1 MTGRHTLELWLPY
14 GRTEIPVRVPDDN
27 FYRIVEPP
35 RPTAPVDIAT
45 MVNNALDNPVDGH
58 SLKDIVKPG
67 SQAGIIVDPYV
78 PSVAW
83 GEAVNI
89 LKSRLSSF
97 GVGSV
102 KVFVRK
108 RMSLDSV
115 TDTVAWLDP
124 MQNSFI
130 EIGKTTFGTPVD
142 IDPALMT
149 CEVKIMLGVTL
160 PHFASGFIG
169 GPDAVIPSSSSI
181 RSISRNRSL
190 LAKGFPG
197 LPSSSDNTVLSDSV
211 EACRLVGPIYNI
223 NFMPDGWGGV
233 GEAIAGELESVFRKA
248 ITRFAQLHSPKLE
261 RKLDI
266 VIVSAGSLLGTDL
279 YHAVRV
285 VSNVLGALRK
295 DGTVI
300 LVAECSNGIGDPAFL
315 DYARRFSERKDL
327 STELRHRFRL
337 GGHVNLFLKEML
349 EKCRIQLVSVLPE
362 LFVRDSFDLK
372 PSQTASESV
381 QKAIRLEGKESKILI
396 VPRGDVTVPAMDP
409 LQTVAS

>member
-1 MTGRHTLELWLPY
+1 MELWLPY

-35 RPTAPVDIAT
+35 KPTAPIDIGT

-58 SLKDIVKPG
+58 SIKDIVKPG

-83 GEAVNI
+83 GETVNI
-89 LKSRLSSF
+89 LKSRLSSL

-115 TDTVAWLDP
+115 TDSVAWLDP
-124 MQNSFI
+124 MQNSFT
-130 EIGKTTFGTPVD
+130 EIGKTTLGTPVD
-142 IDPALMT
+142 IDPALLT
-149 CEVKIMLGVTL
+149 CEAKIMLGVTL

-190 LAKGFPG
+190 LARGFPG
-197 LPSSSDNTVLSDSV
+197 LPSSSDNSVLSDSI
-211 EACRLVGPIYNI
+211 EACKLVGPIYNI
-223 NFMPDGWGGV
+223 TFMPDGWGGV
-233 GEAIAGELESVFRKA
+233 GEAIAGELEPVFRKA
-248 ITRFAQLHSPKLE
+248 VARFAQLHSPRVE
-261 RKLDI
+261 RKLDV
-266 VIVSAGSLLGTDL
+266 VIISAGSLLGTDL

-295 DGTVI
+295 EGTVI

-315 DYARRFSERKDL
+315 EYARRFSERKDL

-362 LFVRDSFDLK
+362 LFVRDSFNLK

-396 VPRGDVTVPAMDP
+396 VPRGDVTVPVMDS
-409 LQTVAS
+409 LQIGGSG

>member
-1 MTGRHTLELWLPY
+1 MELWLPY

-35 RPTAPVDIAT
+35 KPAAPVDIG
-45 MVNNALDNPVDGH
+45 MMINHALDNPVEGH

-78 PSVAW
+78 PSLAW

-89 LKSRLSSF
+89 LRSRLSSF

-108 RMSLDSV
+108 RMSVDS
-115 TDTVAWLDP
+115 TAESVAWLDP
-124 MQNSFI
+124 MQNSFT
-130 EIGKTTFGTPVD
+130 EIGKTTLGTPVD
-142 IDPALMT
+142 IDPALLT
-149 CEVKIMLGVTL
+149 CEVKIMLGITT

-190 LAKGFPG
+190 LSKGLPGFPG
-197 LPSSSDNTVLSDSV
+197 ASDNAVLADSL
-211 EACRLVGPIYNI
+211 EACRLIGPIYNLT
-223 NFMPDGWGGV
+223 FLPDGWGGV
-233 GEAIAGELESVFRKA
+233 KAAIAGEIEPVFRQAVAKF
-248 ITRFAQLHSPKLE
+248 THLHSPKVE

-279 YHAVRV
+279 YHAVRI

-295 DGTVI
+295 EGTVI

-315 DYARRFSERKDL
+315 EYARRFSEPKDL
-327 STELRHRFRL
+327 STELRHRFKL
-337 GGHVNLFLKEML
+337 GGHVNLFLQEML
-349 EKCRIQLVSVLPE
+349 ERCRIQLVSVLPE
-362 LFVRDSFDLK
+362 LFVRNSFNLK

-396 VPRGDVTVPAMDP
+396 VPRGDVTVPVMDP
-409 LQTVAS
+409 SPTSS

>member
-1 MTGRHTLELWLPY
+1 MELWLPY

-35 RPTAPVDIAT
+35 KPAASTDIGT
-45 MVNNALDNPVDGH
+45 MVNNAIDNPVDGH
-58 SLKDIVKPG
+58 ELKDIVKPR
-67 SQAGIIVDPYV
+67 SQAGIIVDPYI
-78 PSVAW
+78 PSIVW
-83 GEAVNI
+83 GEAVSI

-97 GVGSV
+97 GVESV

-108 RMSLDSV
+108 RMSLDSAAES
-115 TDTVAWLDP
+115 VARLNP
-124 MQNSFI
+124 MQNSFT
-130 EIGKTTFGTPVD
+130 EIGKTTLGTPVD
-142 IDPALMT
+142 IDPALLS
-149 CEVKIMLGVTL
+149 CEVKIMIGITA

-169 GPDAVIPSSSSI
+169 GPDAVIPSASSI

-190 LAKGFPG
+190 LARGFPG
-197 LPSSSDNTVLSDSV
+197 FPSTSDNTVLADSI
-211 EACRLVGPIYNI
+211 EACKLVGPIYNL
-223 NFMPDGWGGV
+223 NFLPDGWGGV
-233 GEAIAGELESVFRKA
+233 REAIGGELEPVFRQA
-248 ITRFAQLHSPKLE
+248 VTRFIQLHNPKVE

-285 VSNVLGALRK
+285 VANVLGALRK
-295 DGTVI
+295 EGTVI

-315 DYARRFSERKDL
+315 DYARRFSEPKEL
-327 STELRHRFRL
+327 STELRHRFKL
-337 GGHVNLFLKEML
+337 GGHVNLFLQEML

-362 LFVRDSFDLK
+362 LFVRNSFNLK

-396 VPRGDVTVPAMDP
+396 VPRGDVTVPVMD
-409 LQTVAS
+409 TSHAGGS

>member
-35 RPTAPVDIAT
+35 KPTAPIDIAT
-45 MVNNALDNPVDGH
+45 MVDNALDNPVDGH
-58 SLKDIVKPG
+58 SLKDIVNPG

-124 MQNSFI
+124 MQNSFT

-142 IDPALMT
+142 IDPALLT

-190 LAKGFPG
+190 LARGFPG

-211 EACRLVGPIYNI
+211 EACRLLGPIYNI

-248 ITRFAQLHSPKLE
+248 VTRFAQLHNPKLE

-327 STELRHRFRL
+327 SAELRHRFRL

-381 QKAIRLEGKESKILI
+381 QKAIRLEGKQSKILI
-396 VPRGDVTVPAMDP
+396 VPRGDVTVPAMDS
-409 LQTVAS
+409 LQTVGG